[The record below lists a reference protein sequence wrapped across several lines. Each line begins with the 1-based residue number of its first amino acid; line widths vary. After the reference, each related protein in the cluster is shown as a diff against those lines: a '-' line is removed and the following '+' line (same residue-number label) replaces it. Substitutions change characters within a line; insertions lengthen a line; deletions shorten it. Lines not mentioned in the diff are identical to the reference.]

1 MCVVFCVGL
10 CVFGMKEVGKEK
22 GRRER
27 YIYRLFVYNI
37 PFFLLSKPRIMPYAN
52 VMITSPFS
60 DC

>member
-27 YIYRLFVYNI
+27 YIFTVCLCTVQYSV
-37 PFFLLSKPRIMPYAN
+37 LSSFKTKNYA
-52 VMITSPFS
+52 I
-60 DC
+60 C